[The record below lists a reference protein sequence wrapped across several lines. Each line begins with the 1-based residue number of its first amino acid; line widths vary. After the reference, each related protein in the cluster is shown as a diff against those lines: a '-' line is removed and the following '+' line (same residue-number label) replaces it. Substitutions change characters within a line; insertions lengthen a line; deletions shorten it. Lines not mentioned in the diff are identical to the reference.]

1 MGSEAEVT
9 VSFRVPRDVYERY
22 RSLPPEKRRE
32 VYKAVQGFIVALLR
46 GEPPPE
52 GRVVYNIRVEACR
65 ERRTVKG
72 VEKLYIY
79 VVEALRTVR
88 ALRTGA
94 TPLPK
99 VVRELRKVLVAVALN
114 AVDSKVEAYLRET
127 KRSFRKLIEM
137 YVERRENVEEA
148 GKVLEE
154 IEGQLYQLHQYL
166 TSKYPVF

>member
-1 MGSEAEVT
+1 MKG
-9 VSFRVPRDVYERY
+9 
-22 RSLPPEKRRE
+22 
-32 VYKAVQGFIVALLR
+32 
-46 GEPPPE
+46 
-52 GRVVYNIRVEACR
+52 R